1 MLGKAKVCLQDLLER
16 QENKLHLDIPLT
28 DNYVNPVEPQ
38 VPIHVNPKY
47 LTTRG
52 HRAAIMTY
60 LVDLLTMFNFN
71 NIL

>member
-1 MLGKAKVCLQDLLER
+1 MLGKAKVCLQNLLEC

-38 VPIHVNPKY
+38 VHIHVNPKY
-47 LTTRG
+47 LTTRS

-60 LVDLLTMFNFN
+60 LDDLITMFN